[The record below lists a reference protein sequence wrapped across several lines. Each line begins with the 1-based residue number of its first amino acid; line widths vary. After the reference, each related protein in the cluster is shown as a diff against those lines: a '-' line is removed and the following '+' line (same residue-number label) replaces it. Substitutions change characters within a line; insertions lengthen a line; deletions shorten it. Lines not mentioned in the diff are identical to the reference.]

1 LSVTYGSWW
10 GVLDTTVCN
19 KVCQWPTA
27 GRWFSPGT
35 PVSSTNK
42 TDSHNITEIQI
53 VLLSVFKHHSPQY
66 FELISSFISEYSGI
80 TIAMRSIGI
89 IGDNLKH
96 KSNSNKIVIKSWDR
110 SRIIWGDGGKWKW
123 WNISYLCSLQNINVE
138 KVGSL
143 YFMKNPYLLLS
154 YVDWVFPL
162 WISTTVVRYIF
173 CTF

>member
-1 LSVTYGSWW
+1 MSVTYGSWW

-96 KSNSNKIVIKSWDR
+96 KSNSNKIEIKSWDR

-143 YFMKNPYLLLS
+143 YFMKNPYL
-154 YVDWVFPL
+154 VDWVFPL